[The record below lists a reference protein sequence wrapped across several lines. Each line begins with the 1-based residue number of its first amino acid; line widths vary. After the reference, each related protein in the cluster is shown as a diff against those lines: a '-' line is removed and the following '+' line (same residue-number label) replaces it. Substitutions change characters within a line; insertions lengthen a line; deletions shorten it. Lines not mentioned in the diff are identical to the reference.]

1 MGLGDIHVLE
11 LRNDFFILNDN
22 PKFRCTPA
30 HLESFELAG
39 KAPHDIQKKCGY
51 NNYVYYR
58 ATDEA
63 LIETVTSCPRCTHVL
78 VTNADNSY
86 APTFFAATLENKQDI
101 IVTDFAHKSGSMV
114 WLHACMMKVGR
125 DPIVGLRAKQHTS
138 RHAVTFV
145 REKPGLTSFLSDL
158 LPLAP

>member
-1 MGLGDIHVLE
+1 VGLGDIHVLE
-11 LRNDFFILNDN
+11 LSNDFFILNDN

-39 KAPHDIQKKCGY
+39 KAPLYIQKLCGY

-63 LIETVTSCPRCTHVL
+63 LTETVTSCQRCTHVL
-78 VTNADNSY
+78 VTNADNNY

-101 IVTDFAHKSGSMV
+101 IVTDFAHQSGSMV
-114 WLHACMMKVGR
+114 RKRSVYL
-125 DPIVGLRAKQHTS
+125 
-138 RHAVTFV
+138 
-145 REKPGLTSFLSDL
+145 
-158 LPLAP
+158 